1 MDVADLVARAGATTV
16 RPSPATPVLWRLLW
30 VVCLLTLPLPYY
42 VFALEVAPVARMLA
56 LGGLTFLVWA
66 AEGDLV
72 PGLIVA
78 FSLVPAMVYAA
89 LLYFL
94 LRRGAVLTAR
104 RLGSTHA
111 GTLMAL
117 LAAACL
123 LLSLL
128 PIYRTPLSNEAATA
142 NLFGILR

>member
-1 MDVADLVARAGATTV
+1 M
-16 RPSPATPVLWRLLW
+16 RPLPAASPPTAPALWRVLW

-78 FSLVPAMVYAA
+78 FSLVPAVVYAGA
-89 LLYFL
+89 LYVT
-94 LRRGAVLTAR
+94 LRRGATSAAR
-104 RLGSTHA
+104 HLGAARA
-111 GTLMAL
+111 GRLMAL
-117 LAAACL
+117 LAAVCL

-128 PIYRTPLSNEAATA
+128 PIYRTPLSNEAASA